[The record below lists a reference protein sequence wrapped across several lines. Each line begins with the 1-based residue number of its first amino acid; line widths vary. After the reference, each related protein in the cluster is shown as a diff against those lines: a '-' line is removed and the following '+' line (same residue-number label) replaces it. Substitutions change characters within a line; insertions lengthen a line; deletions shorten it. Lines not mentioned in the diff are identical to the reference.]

1 MQRSR
6 GKRAEFTAS
15 TNKFELSSTKNA
27 ISSSSAH
34 RPGQPP
40 TRPTTINHKTKT
52 GLLPAS
58 GPQVA
63 PRNDNGGGGATYLVA
78 GKTVQTGRSEGALNN
93 FGEENLGERLGRNR
107 SAKDKRKRENKETEK
122 VLKRLMSGG
131 QGSSG
136 DKNMKALRSKIK
148 ATEEEKKKEKEK
160 EDQGDK
166 GSTSKGK
173 RKARPEKEE
182 EEESKEEEDRK
193 RPFTSESIKRIGYDP
208 TALARAVGL
217 GKDEKKRKDE
227 AIASLKNIEGASK
240 FNPKLKVQSVNV
252 RAPDGY
258 VPGTDKRNT
267 SKIYIAAKE
276 GDGENDVDEEG
287 MIDLD

>member
-15 TNKFELSSTKNA
+15 TNPFELSTSKHS

-40 TRPTTINHKTKT
+40 TKSTIINHKTRT

-63 PRNDNGGGGATYLVA
+63 PRGDNGGGGATYLVA

-93 FGEENLGERLGRNR
+93 FGDENLGERLGRGR
-107 SAKDKRKRENKETEK
+107 VSKDKRKRENKETEK
-122 VLKRLMSGG
+122 VLKRLMSVG

-136 DKNMKALRSKIK
+136 YKNMKAVQAQNK
-148 ATEEEKKKEKEK
+148 ATEKEK
-160 EDQGDK
+160 ETADQADRR
-166 GSTSKGK
+166 SSSK
-173 RKARPEKEE
+173 RKAREEKEKE
-182 EEESKEEEDRK
+182 EEEDRK
-193 RPFTSESIKRIGYDP
+193 RPFTSESIKKIGYDP

-227 AIASLKNIEGASK
+227 AIASLKNTEEAYK

-252 RAPDGY
+252 KAPDGY

-267 SKIYIAAKE
+267 SKIYFAPPGGN
-276 GDGENDVDEEG
+276 GDDDDDDNDDGDEP